1 MNKYLRL
8 VSVLFLMVSCEKP
21 AVQTDNGND
30 GSGTHYEINVSAET
44 LNAPGEGGVLQFR
57 VTCEDAWQI
66 TVDQTWV
73 LVSPESG
80 TTASGRKID
89 VVVYA
94 NTTSQQ
100 RTASLTVASGG
111 ASKVVT
117 IVQEPFVQLTELL
130 VNVSELSLSASGQQ
144 SGAVRVSSPVSF
156 SVSCDAGWVALTDK
170 AGSALSASVGAGKD
184 IEIKVVPQANFDG
197 VPRAA
202 TVTVSASGYP
212 TRTVAVS
219 QTAESFVTG
228 TAELPAVWLFNDENI
243 TSLRQTFIGP
253 GYVQASRG
261 SSATISIHREA
272 VNQQKETLDYNVAS
286 DGGLEMR
293 MLGEGD
299 YFLYNVP
306 VNNLPAGSNVH
317 ITASYHSDNSAN
329 KYFVFEYLDAGEWKM
344 TKGLKTSPEGVKYH
358 YQSNGLGLSQA
369 YTPNIDETVTLS
381 QGITS
386 GALKMRL
393 RCVGNRKYDGS
404 ALSFTSNAL
413 TRMAAAKT
421 HGTSPIVRLLDG
433 PRPTRK
439 IKVLFVGNSYTY
451 YNWSSYM
458 LKEIAWKEGLE
469 IEVGLSAHSGFTIEK
484 HNSHSVTKS
493 FVEAGGYDYAIVQE
507 YNDRTA
513 VVGADLSKGSLGTDA
528 AKYVADM
535 KTMISEI
542 RKSSPSV
549 TALLEMSWGTK
560 TGTGSLIKTDWTDY
574 VTMQGYVTEGTR
586 HVASETG
593 VGYTLLG
600 EAWKKVRTERPDIE
614 MYHTDQHHPS
624 YAGSYLKAC
633 VNYLTLSGKEFGD
646 NPCDCLLDPQTAS
659 YLRSVAES
667 IVLD

>member
-1 MNKYLRL
+1 MNKYLK
-8 VSVLFLMVSCEKP
+8 VVFVLLLMASCEKP
-21 AVQTDNGND
+21 DVQTDNGNN
-30 GSGTHYEINVSAET
+30 GAGTQYEINVSAET
-44 LNAPGEGGVLQFR
+44 LNASGEGGVLQFR
-57 VTCEDAWQI
+57 LTCDDVWQI
-66 TVDQTWV
+66 TADQTWV
-73 LVSPESG
+73 LVSPDSG
-80 TTASGRKID
+80 SAASGRKID
-89 VVVYA
+89 VIVYA
-94 NTTSQQ
+94 NNTSRQ
-100 RTASLTVASGG
+100 RSALLTVASGG
-111 ASKVVT
+111 VSKVLTV
-117 IVQEPFVQLTELL
+117 VQEPFVQLTDLL
-130 VNVSELSLSASGQQ
+130 VDASELSLAASGKQ
-144 SGAVRVSSPVSF
+144 SGSIKVSSPVNF
-156 SVSCDAGWVALTDK
+156 SVSCDAGWIALTDK
-170 AGSALSASVGAGKD
+170 LGSPLSGSVGSGKD
-184 IEIKVVPQANFDG
+184 IEIRIVPQANFDG
-197 VPRAA
+197 TPRTT
-202 TVTVSASGYP
+202 TVMVSATGYP
-212 TRTVAVS
+212 GRIITVS
-219 QTAESFVTG
+219 QTAEAFVSG
-228 TAELPAVWLFNDENI
+228 YAGLPAVWLFNDENI
-243 TSLRQTFIGP
+243 TSLRQTFVGP

-299 YFLYNVP
+299 CFLYNVP
-306 VNNLPAGSNVH
+306 VNDLPAGSNVH

-381 QGITS
+381 KGIS
-386 GALKMRL
+386 NGALKMRL
-393 RCVGNRKYDGS
+393 RCVGNRKYDGGVLDFS
-404 ALSFTSNAL
+404 SNAL

-421 HGTSPIVRLLDG
+421 HGTSPIVRLMDG
-433 PRPTRK
+433 PRPTEK
-439 IKVLFVGNSYTY
+439 IKVLFIGNSYTY

-469 IEVGLSAHSGFTIEK
+469 IEVCLSAHSGFTIEK
-484 HNSHSVTKS
+484 HNSHNVTKS

-507 YNDRTA
+507 YNDRIA
-513 VVGADLSKGSLGTDA
+513 VVGADLNKGSIGVDA
-528 AKYVADM
+528 SKYVSDM

-542 RKSSPSV
+542 KKSSGSV
-549 TALLEMSWGTK
+549 IALLEMSWGTK

-574 VTMQGYVTEGTR
+574 ATMQGYVTQGTKY
-586 HVASETG
+586 VASEAG
-593 VGYTLLG
+593 AGYTLLG
-600 EAWKKVRTERPDIE
+600 EAWRKVRTERPDIE

-633 VNYLTLSGKEFGD
+633 VNYLTLSGKKFGD

>member
-66 TVDQTWV
+66 TVDQPWV
-73 LVSPESG
+73 MVSPERGSS
-80 TTASGRKID
+80 ASGRKVD
-89 VVVYA
+89 VVVSV
-94 NTTSQQ
+94 NTTGKQ
-100 RTASLTVASGG
+100 RTGLLTITSGE
-111 ASKVVT
+111 ASKKVS
-117 IVQEPFVQLTELL
+117 IIQEPFIQLTELL
-130 VNVSELSLSASGQQ
+130 VDVSELSFQASGQP
-144 SGAVRVSSPVSF
+144 SKSIKVSSPVSF
-156 SVSCDAGWVALTDK
+156 SVSCDVGWISLTNK
-170 AGSALSASVGAGKD
+170 TGSALAASIGSGKD
-184 IEIKVVPQANFDG
+184 VEICVVPQANFDG
-197 VPRAA
+197 VQRTA
-202 TVTVSASGYP
+202 TVTVSADGYP
-212 TRTVAVS
+212 TRFVSVS
-219 QTAESFVTG
+219 QTADSFVSG
-228 TAELPAVWLFNDENI
+228 NAGLPAVWLFNDENI
-243 TSLRQTFIGP
+243 TTLRQTFVGH

-306 VNNLPAGSNVH
+306 VDRLSAGSNVH

-329 KYFVFEYLDAGEWKM
+329 KYFVFEYYDAGEWKM
-344 TKGLKTSPEGVKYH
+344 TRELKTSPEDVKYH

-381 QGITS
+381 QDIINGS
-386 GALKMRL
+386 LKMRL
-393 RCVGNRKYDGS
+393 RCVGNRKYDGGS
-404 ALSFTSNAL
+404 LDFNSNAL

-421 HGTSPIVRLLDG
+421 HGTSPIVRLLEG
-433 PRPTRK
+433 PRPSEK
-439 IKVLFVGNSYTY
+439 IRVLFIGNSYTY
-451 YNWSSYM
+451 YNWSPYM

-469 IEVGLSAHSGFTIEK
+469 VEVALSAHSGFTIEK
-484 HNSHSVTKS
+484 HSTHAVTTS
-493 FVEAGGYDYAIVQE
+493 FVTAGGYDYAIVQE

-513 VVGADLSKGSLGTDA
+513 VIGSDLKNGALATDA
-528 AKYVADM
+528 SKYVSDM
-535 KTMISEI
+535 KNMISEV
-542 RKSSPSV
+542 KKASPSV
-549 TALLEMSWGTK
+549 TALVEMSWGTK
-560 TGTGSLIKTDWTDY
+560 TGTGSLIKTNWTDY
-574 VTMQGYVTEGTR
+574 PTMQGYVTEGTK
-586 HVASETG
+586 HVASEAG

-600 EAWKKVRTERPDIE
+600 EAWKKVRSERPDLE

-633 VNYLTLSGKEFGD
+633 VNYLTISGKKFGTA
-646 NPCDCLLDPQTAS
+646 PCDCLLDAQTAA

-667 IVLD
+667 VVLE